1 MSIAEGGEG
10 CTWGR
15 AEADAVG
22 VEDWESALG
31 GMTMT
36 FLGIGGGVDALKCKI
51 GGGEGPG

>member
-15 AEADAVG
+15 AEADAAG

-36 FLGIGGGVDALKCKI
+36 FLGIGGRALML
-51 GGGEGPG
+51 